1 MLCSY
6 LSVANLFD
14 ICTCIVIEVRVDGK
28 HPVGQLS
35 YHSGAHHIPT
45 TFTAWITYSASVS
58 IHILTVHI
66 SVSLTQC
73 IMCILP
79 CSIAPIAKPTPPSFV
94 ARAEGKLLLPFV
106 APLVTKRKGRLPGTG
121 HVFQQRA
128 RTSDKFDLRHLA
140 DPTIGYEASANEDRS
155 SKNMQILTLVLK
167 ALPMKITLPGICR

>member
-1 MLCSY
+1 MASGCWLENRCVHCWAVLEFWAFCLYFSIAIMFEVCDILYLMLCSY
-6 LSVANLFD
+6 SSVANLFES
-14 ICTCIVIEVRVDGK
+14 CTCIVIEVRVEGK
-28 HPVGQLS
+28 HPVEQLS

-121 HVFQQRA
+121 HVF
-128 RTSDKFDLRHLA
+128 
-140 DPTIGYEASANEDRS
+140 SAKR
-155 SKNMQILTLVLK
+155 
-167 ALPMKITLPGICR
+167 